1 MNRMTTLRDID
12 VWLIED
18 NESYRRSAAEAIND
32 ADGMVCSQSYTRC
45 EDALAKLAADVVP
58 DVILL
63 DVGLPGMSGLE
74 GISKFVEKAPDIKVV
89 VITVFE
95 DEDKIF
101 SAICAGAAG
110 YLLKTASLT
119 EIIGAIRQVKD
130 GGAPINPQIAS
141 RILGFFKQSSA
152 SQKDYRL
159 TPRENEILQLLVE
172 GLIKKEI
179 ADRVSVSFHT
189 VDMHLRNIYRKL
201 QVNTATAAVAKAIR
215 ERIV

>member
-1 MNRMTTLRDID
+1 MTAKTDIN

-18 NESYRRSAAEAIND
+18 NESYRRNAAEAIAA
-32 ADGMVCSQSYTRC
+32 ADGIVCSQTWSRC
-45 EDALAKLAADVVP
+45 EEALAKLDEASAP

-74 GISKFVEKAPDIKVV
+74 GISKFLEKSPDIKVV

-95 DEDKIF
+95 DENKIF

-110 YLLKTASLT
+110 YLLKTASLA
-119 EIIGAIRQVKD
+119 EIIGAIRQVKE

-141 RILGFFKQSSA
+141 RILGFFKQSTA
-152 SQKDYRL
+152 TQKDYRL
-159 TPRENEILQLLVE
+159 TPRESEILQLLVD

-179 ADRVSVSFHT
+179 ADRLSVSFHT

>member
-1 MNRMTTLRDID
+1 MTDKTEID

-18 NESYRRSAAEAIND
+18 NESYRRNAAEAIAD
-32 ADGMVCSQSYTRC
+32 ADGIVCSQTWSRC
-45 EDALAKLAADVVP
+45 EDALAKLDEASAP

-74 GISKFVEKAPDIKVV
+74 GISKFLEKSPDIKVV

-95 DEDKIF
+95 DESKIF

-110 YLLKTASLT
+110 YLLKTASLA
-119 EIIGAIRQVKD
+119 EIIGAIRQVKE

-152 SQKDYRL
+152 TQKDYRL
-159 TPRENEILQLLVE
+159 TPRESEILQLLVD

-179 ADRVSVSFHT
+179 ADRLGVSFHT